1 MDIESVSED
10 GVVTLSFSQKL
21 VELAEFGKLNYTNL
35 LVEIEAY
42 DDDMAEYLEFTWQTI
57 SFGGS
62 EAELLLTFKDPLYI
76 SYSDVADRVK
86 ITLIDNTL
94 FQVDGKLARLP
105 NQSVTEADIPLQ
117 TDQSSALQ
125 TLSDSV
131 EPF

>member
-62 EAELLLTFKDPLYI
+62 ETELQLIFKDPLFI

-86 ITLIDNTL
+86 ITVIDNTL
-94 FQVDGKLARLP
+94 FQVDGKLTRLP
-105 NQSVTEADIPLQ
+105 NQSMTAADIPL
-117 TDQSSALQ
+117 
-125 TLSDSV
+125 
-131 EPF
+131 